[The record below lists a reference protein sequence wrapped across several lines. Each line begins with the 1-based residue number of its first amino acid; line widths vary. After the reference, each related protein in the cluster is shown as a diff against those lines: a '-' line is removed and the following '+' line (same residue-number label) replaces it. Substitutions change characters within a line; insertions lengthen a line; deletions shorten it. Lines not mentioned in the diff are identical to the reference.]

1 MADALRHLTHL
12 LVIDRSENEDFRR
25 RGGGNP
31 KIRPVERRA
40 HGLAL
45 RGQVAD
51 VFSEIDERRATLSVT
66 ADELR
71 ALGTFITL
79 EGADATYPLKVD
91 SLQQGSR
98 HSKQPKLPMWLL
110 MSVQPATDTTPE
122 RAVVW
127 VADAYRTAFLKLFE
141 DYLEKTVKQGNK
153 ANWETPEGNPKNRAL
168 IANISRIRQTIL
180 DDLW

>member
-12 LVIDRSENEDFRR
+12 LVIDRSANEDFHRDGR
-25 RGGGNP
+25 GNP

-45 RGQVAD
+45 RGQVAE
-51 VFSEIDERRATLSVT
+51 VFSEVDERRAALSVT

-79 EGADATYPLKVD
+79 EGTGAAYPLKID

-98 HSKQPKLPMWLL
+98 HRKQPKVSMWLL
-110 MSVQPATDTTPE
+110 MSVQPATGTTPE

-127 VADAYRTAFLKLFE
+127 VNAT
-141 DYLEKTVKQGNK
+141 
-153 ANWETPEGNPKNRAL
+153 
-168 IANISRIRQTIL
+168 
-180 DDLW
+180 

>member
-1 MADALRHLTHL
+1 LADALRHLTHL

-51 VFSEIDERRATLSVT
+51 VFSEIDERRAALSVT

-79 EGADATYPLKVD
+79 EGTDATYPLKVD
-91 SLQQGSR
+91 SLQQRSK

-141 DYLEKTVKQGNK
+141 DYLEKTIKKGNK
-153 ANWETPEGNPKNRAL
+153 ANWERACHFFRV
-168 IANISRIRQTIL
+168 SHG
-180 DDLW
+180 